1 VPGLFV
7 TGLGTGI
14 VNAALGRIAVES
26 APPGRVGM
34 GSGANNTARY
44 LGGATGAA
52 LMVSIA
58 SAGGAHQLIDGWN
71 IAALVSAGLAAVGV
85 AIVASCRTWRRR
97 NARPGRH
104 RSRYSKHL
112 AVVATPSTR
121 PTPHEAPISRAAGGE
136 DPEATTPHQRN
147 RRTG

>member
-1 VPGLFV
+1 MPGLFV

-26 APPGRVGM
+26 VPPGRVGM

-52 LMVSIA
+52 LVVSIA

-71 IAALVSAGLAAVGV
+71 IAALVSAGSSRGRGGDRRELPHV
-85 AIVASCRTWRRR
+85 ATPQRSPRAPPQPLQRTSRRRR
-97 NARPGRH
+97 NAVDA
-104 RSRYSKHL
+104 SN
-112 AVVATPSTR
+112 
-121 PTPHEAPISRAAGGE
+121 AA
-136 DPEATTPHQRN
+136 
-147 RRTG
+147 

>member
-1 VPGLFV
+1 MCLRQFDTV
-7 TGLGTGI
+7 TGQ
-14 VNAALGRIAVES
+14 RS
-26 APPGRVGM
+26 PGGCD
-34 GSGANNTARY
+34 

-52 LMVSIA
+52 LVVSIA

-104 RSRYSKHL
+104 RSRYSEHL
-112 AVVATPSTR
+112 AVVATPSTP
-121 PTPHEAPISRAAGGE
+121 PTPHEAPISRTAGGE
-136 DPEATTPHQRN
+136 DPQATTPHQRN
-147 RRTG
+147 RRTA